1 MINLRKVIF
10 FSTLTLICL
19 LIAIFFYS
27 KKNSSKQVLSN
38 VEYIHNQGNTQG
50 TNYTATYLQPEGR
63 DLQQKIEKQLHLFD
77 LSLSTYDSTSIISR
91 INRNDP
97 TVKVDSVFEHMFYVA
112 KQVSEHTNG
121 AFDITVGPLVKAWG
135 FGFGN
140 ADHSQTPDLK
150 KLLPLIGYNKVS
162 IEKGKFVKQL
172 PNILIDANALAQGY
186 STDIIGKLLE
196 DNGCKNYMIEIG
208 GEIVCKG
215 LNPKGGKWRI
225 GIDKPIDDLANTK
238 NEIQTVVAISNIAI
252 TTSGNYRKFYIKD
265 GKKYAH
271 TINPHTGYPVVHNL
285 LSATVAAPTCIMADA
300 YATAFM
306 VLGVDSAMKI
316 CKSVPNMDCYLIY
329 SDVNG
334 ENKVIY
340 TDGFKKYIIE

>member
-1 MINLRKVIF
+1 MVNVRKVIF
-10 FSTLTLICL
+10 FATLILICL
-19 LIAIFFYS
+19 FVAIYFYS
-27 KKNSSKQVLSN
+27 KKNSSKQVLSKI
-38 VEYIHNQGNTQG
+38 EYIHNQGNTQG
-50 TNYTATYLQPEGR
+50 TYYTATYLQPEGR
-63 DLQQKIEKQLHLFD
+63 DLQQIIEKELHLFD

-97 TVKVDSVFEHMFYVA
+97 TVKVDSMFEHMFYVA

-121 AFDITVGPLVKAWG
+121 AFDITVGPLVRAWG

-140 ADHSQTPDLK
+140 ETHSQTPNLR
-150 KLLPLIGYNKVS
+150 KLMPLIGYNKVS
-162 IEKGKFVKQL
+162 IVNGRFVKQS

-186 STDIIGKLLE
+186 SSDIIGKLLE
-196 DNGCKNYMIEIG
+196 DNGCENYMIEIG

-215 LNPKGGKWRI
+215 VNPKGSKWRI
-225 GIDKPIDDLANTK
+225 GIDKPIDTPENSNT
-238 NEIQTVVAISNIAI
+238 EIQEIVAISNIAL
-252 TTSGNYRKFYIKD
+252 TTSGNYRKFYYKD

-329 SDVNG
+329 SDING
-334 ENKVIY
+334 QNQVVY
-340 TDGFKKYIIE
+340 TDGFKKYIVE